1 MQENLLHCLDFC
13 FLAGHSALIA
23 FNLFGWT
30 WKRTRRLNLLSIGLT
45 AGSWLAFAPWYG
57 LGYCPC
63 TDWHW
68 QVKEQLGESALPHS
82 FIKYL
87 WDKIFLTPISPKA
100 VDLLT
105 FIAFFTSLIAA
116 LYFRWTEKKKLDFP
130 TED

>member
-1 MQENLLHCLDFC
+1 MQENLRHCLDFC

-30 WKRTRRLNLLSIGLT
+30 WKRTRGLNLLSIGLT

-68 QVKEQLGESALPHS
+68 QVKEALCEGDLPNN
-82 FIKYL
+82 YL
-87 WDKIFLTPISPKA
+87 TYLFDAWAGIAITDDTAERIAWISLVPAMLASVALNLRDFMSDKKT
-100 VDLLT
+100 
-105 FIAFFTSLIAA
+105 
-116 LYFRWTEKKKLDFP
+116 
-130 TED
+130 